1 MPLLLPV
8 KVTFILVNDEAN
20 GKHFK
25 GSSTQPDCSYKA
37 GEHCQAMHLHSQSL
51 SVDKECKIQINL
63 TLILQ
68 MNLKVALT
76 ETWPRIV

>member
-1 MPLLLPV
+1 MPLLLPARV
-8 KVTFILVNDEAN
+8 KFMLVNDE
-20 GKHFK
+20 KHFK
-25 GSSTQPDCSYKA
+25 GSSTQPDCLYKA
-37 GEHCQAMHLHSQSL
+37 REQCQAVHLHSQSL

-68 MNLKVALT
+68 MNLKVAMT